1 VTPEM
6 FITLG
11 ILTFA
16 ILFFVTEWLRVD
28 VVAIIVVVALMLTG
42 VLETKEALAG
52 FSNAAVIAIT
62 ALFVVGG
69 AIMHTG
75 LAGQIGRRILR
86 IAGTSQLRLM
96 VVVML
101 SVAFLSGFMSST
113 GTVAV
118 LLPAIISLSQSAKI
132 SPAKLLIPLS
142 FGSLLG
148 GATTLIGTPPN
159 IIVSNI
165 LRDHDLEPFHFFDYT
180 PIGVI
185 LLVVGIL
192 YMLLVGK
199 RLLPDHKTKQD
210 VAKFDPPD
218 ELLES
223 YRVSDDIFRLRVRR
237 ASSLVGETI
246 YSSGIRPQFDVN
258 ILEIS
263 RPAKPRSVVKLG
275 DQSLVLQSKK
285 RSIIKPDADTR
296 FVVDDVLVVQI
307 NEKDLGHF
315 AAVFNLA
322 IQPTE
327 DSKNGSS
334 NGLVSNAIGI
344 AEVLLPPRSMM
355 LGKNLVETRFGSARK
370 LTVLGIRRR
379 GVDERLDLRETA
391 LQFGDAIL
399 VQGKWKDILALKQQ
413 RNDFI
418 VLGQPEAMLESA
430 PKSKAYVTLFILL
443 AMMAMMIA
451 NVASLAAIS
460 LLAALALVLT
470 KCLTMDDAYGSVD
483 WKSIVLIACMLPM
496 ATALSKVGLVA
507 LAATWLT
514 DTVGAYGP
522 TALLV
527 SMFFLTAVFTQVLS
541 NTATTVLVAPIAI
554 SSAEQ
559 LGIAPYGILMAVAMA
574 ASMAF
579 ASPVA
584 SPTNTLVL
592 SAGGYSFGDF
602 LKVGLPLTIVMLV
615 VSVIAIPL
623 IWPF

>member
-1 VTPEM
+1 MTPEM

-11 ILTFA
+11 ILIFA
-16 ILFFVTEWLRVD
+16 ILFFITEWLRVD

-86 IAGTSQLRLM
+86 IAGTSQARLM

-118 LLPAIISLSQSAKI
+118 LLPAIISLSQTAKI

-180 PIGVI
+180 PIGII

-199 RLLPDHKTKQD
+199 RFLPDHKTKQD
-210 VAKFDPPD
+210 VAKYDPPD

-285 RSIIKPDADTR
+285 RSIIKPDADTK

-307 NEKDLGHF
+307 SEKDLGHF

-322 IQPTE
+322 IQPTK
-327 DSKNGSS
+327 DNKNGSS

-379 GVDERLDLRETA
+379 GVEERLDLRETV

-430 PKSKAYVTLFILL
+430 PKSKAYVTFFILM
-443 AMMAMMIA
+443 AMMTMMIA

-470 KCLTMDDAYGSVD
+470 KCLSMDDAYGSVD

-507 LAATWLT
+507 LAASWLT

-527 SMFFLTAVFTQVLS
+527 SMFLLTAVFTQVLS

-554 SSAEQ
+554 SAAEQ
-559 LGIAPYGILMAVAMA
+559 LGVSPYGILMAVAMA

-602 LKVGLPLTIVMLV
+602 LKVGLPLTILMLV